1 MADVIRVGLAG
12 AGAAGS
18 RIFDSIGL
26 VPTTRLAAVADTRAD
41 VLDRLGDRY
50 GVECFDGIEAM
61 ALSPSVD
68 AIYVATPSP
77 LHFEHALSAIEHGKH
92 VMVTKPLALRLDHC
106 QTLIEA
112 AEANKVQLM
121 VADTRSFNPP
131 IRTMRQIISGGEL
144 GAVIQ
149 VSIWHYS
156 PWLVQPRDAHELD
169 SSEGGGVCF
178 RQAPHLVDIARLVA
192 GGLTR
197 SVRSSVGR
205 HDPKN
210 PTEGNYTAFL
220 DFESGAG
227 AGITYN
233 GYGFFDSSELT
244 WAFGDGDEQPHPG
257 QGGSLWR
264 TAIAEGATK
273 DDKRSRRVGQGRGGN
288 GFPYFGLIVVS
299 CERGD
304 MRQSRGGVAVY
315 TSAGM
320 REVACPAWGGS
331 MKVEL
336 EDLSRAV
343 NDRVPVPH
351 DGRWGMATLE
361 VCLSMLES
369 SSSRQE
375 IRLSHQV
382 PSPF

>member
-1 MADVIRVGLAG
+1 MAEVIRVGLAG

-18 RIFDSIGL
+18 RIFDSIGR
-26 VPTTRLAAVADTRAD
+26 VPTARLTAVADMRSD
-41 VLDRLGDRY
+41 VLDTLGARY
-50 GVECFDGIEAM
+50 GVECFDSIEAM
-61 ALSPSVD
+61 AQRSTVD

-77 LHFEHALSAIEHGKH
+77 LHFNHALTAIEHGKH

-106 QTLIEA
+106 QTLVEA
-112 AEANKVQLM
+112 AEANGVRLM

-131 IRTMRQIISGGEL
+131 IRKMRQIIGEGRL

-197 SVRSSVGR
+197 TVRASVGR

-220 DFESGAG
+220 HFENGAS

-244 WAFGDGDEQPHPG
+244 WAFGDGDAQPRPG
-257 QGGSLWR
+257 QGGDLWR

-273 DDKRSRRVGQGRGGN
+273 EDKRSRRVGRDRSGD

-304 MRQSRGGVAVY
+304 LRQSRGGVAVY
-315 TSAGM
+315 DDAGM

-343 NDRVPVPH
+343 NEGTPVPH

-361 VCLSMLES
+361 VCLAMLES
-369 SSSRQE
+369 SSKRQE
-375 IRLSHQV
+375 IGLEHQIA
-382 PSPF
+382 SPF